1 MKSDVENAMR
11 RKLTALLSPTRLEIE
26 NESHRHQG
34 HASSPETGES
44 HFRLEVV
51 SDRFEGMNRV
61 ERQRLIYQALDE
73 ELAGPVHALALT
85 TRTPAE
91 DVKPGGSKA

>member
-1 MKSDVENAMR
+1 MNSGIEDTIR
-11 RKLTALLSPTRLEIE
+11 RKLTALLSPTRLDIE

-44 HFRLEVV
+44 HFRLKIV
-51 SDRFEGMNRV
+51 SDRFEGMSRID
-61 ERQRLIYQALDE
+61 RQRLVYQSLDE

-91 DVKPGGSKA
+91 EAEAAGTTV